1 MSLELGRIL
10 AASMLEEQVRA
21 GNKRNP
27 KLFLDLMDAGTHSGG
42 FTWSASIAGTDF
54 WQANIFG
61 PNSVYIEDALL
72 EIIEEDKA
80 PKTQEFLVGDQKYV
94 L

>member
-1 MSLELGRIL
+1 MSYAVGRAL
-10 AASMLEEQVRA
+10 AETMLNEQVRA

-27 KLFLDLMDAGTHSGG
+27 QVFLDMMDAGTHSGG
-42 FTWSASIAGTDF
+42 FNWGASITGQDF